1 MKSKA
6 IDKKVSPSSP
16 TLTQVIRKSFIIYLI
31 SVVTLPVI
39 CFIFGFQ
46 TLDNIGT
53 GLMYGSLCFVLFGV
67 LTFAGNTVPAQLS
80 KLSLPKYN
88 APSVNRH
95 QEAKSGKSPTR
106 DEVIR
111 FFLITLICAAFL
123 LITGFFLKITW

>member
-1 MKSKA
+1 MKPKTT
-6 IDKKVSPSSP
+6 DKKALSSSP
-16 TLTQVIRKSFIIYLI
+16 ILTQVIRKSLIIYLI

-53 GLMYGSLCFVLFGV
+53 GFMYGSLCFVLFGA

-88 APSVNRH
+88 APSVKRH
-95 QEAKSGKSPTR
+95 QEAESDESPTR

-111 FFLITLICAAFL
+111 FFLTTLICAVFL
-123 LITGFFLKITW
+123 FITGVFLKITW

>member
-46 TLDNIGT
+46 TLVFCKN
-53 GLMYGSLCFVLFGV
+53 CK
-67 LTFAGNTVPAQLS
+67 N
-80 KLSLPKYN
+80 
-88 APSVNRH
+88 
-95 QEAKSGKSPTR
+95 
-106 DEVIR
+106 
-111 FFLITLICAAFL
+111 FLN
-123 LITGFFLKITW
+123 

>member
-6 IDKKVSPSSP
+6 IDKKVSHSSP
-16 TLTQVIRKSFIIYLI
+16 ILTQVIRKSFIIYLI

-53 GLMYGSLCFVLFGV
+53 GLMYGSLCFVLFGAF
-67 LTFAGNTVPAQLS
+67 TFAGNTVPAQLS

-88 APSVNRH
+88 APYVKRN
-95 QEAKSGKSPTR
+95 QEEESDESPTR

-123 LITGFFLKITW
+123 FITGIFLKITW